1 MIISLIVAASENN
14 VIGRDG
20 GIPWH
25 LSDDFKFFREKTKG
39 HPIIMG
45 RKNYESIGRVLPD
58 RRNIIIS
65 RQTDFQVEGCETVSS
80 LDEAINLASKDEKE
94 EIFVI
99 GGGQIYEMAMSLAD
113 RIYLTRVHT
122 ELEGDVFFP
131 EVSKDEWEEV
141 SCEEHSADEKH
152 NHSFTIYVYERRHKG
167 V

>member
-25 LSDDFKFFREKTKG
+25 LPDDFKFFREKTEG

-58 RRNIIIS
+58 RHNIIIS
-65 RQTDFQVEGCETVSS
+65 RQMDFQAEGCEIVSS

-99 GGGQIYEMAMSLAD
+99 GGGQIYEMAMALAD

-131 EVSKDEWEEV
+131 EIPEDEWKEV
-141 SCEEHSADEKH
+141 SREDHPADEKH